1 MARFVLVHGAFAG
14 GWIWAPLAQALE
26 ALGHSVE
33 APDLPGAGDDPTPV
47 AEVTLDAYAERL
59 CEVVARR
66 PEPAVVVASSMGGV
80 AATQAAACCGER
92 IARLIYVAA
101 FLPRDGQSLIDLTR
115 LPEGRGD
122 QTQANLVVEG
132 DPPVAFVPDDIT
144 RRTALACCS
153 DEVAAW
159 ALERRRPQA
168 LAPFTHQVH
177 LDGFDFAELRLSYV
191 VCRQDTSIPP
201 ALQRRMLDTAGVTDV
216 EELDTDHVPHLSMTA
231 ELAQLLDRRAR

>member
-26 ALGHSVE
+26 SLGHSVE

-47 AEVTLDAYAERL
+47 ADVTLDAYADRL
-59 CEVVARR
+59 CEVLRRR

-80 AATQAAACCGER
+80 AATQAAARCGER

-101 FLPRDGQSLIDLTR
+101 FLPQDGQSLIDLTR

-132 DPPVAFVPDDIT
+132 DPPVAFVPDEIT
-144 RRTALACCS
+144 RRTAFACCS
-153 DEVAAW
+153 DEVAQW

-168 LAPFTHQVH
+168 LAPFTQPVD
-177 LDGFDFAELRLSYV
+177 LGEADAIPVTYV
-191 VCRQDTSIPP
+191 ACKRDTSIPP
-201 ALQRRMLDTAGVTDV
+201 ALQRRMHETAGVTDV
-216 EELDTDHVPHLSMTA
+216 VELDTDHVPHLSLTA
-231 ELAQLLDRRAR
+231 ELAGILHERT